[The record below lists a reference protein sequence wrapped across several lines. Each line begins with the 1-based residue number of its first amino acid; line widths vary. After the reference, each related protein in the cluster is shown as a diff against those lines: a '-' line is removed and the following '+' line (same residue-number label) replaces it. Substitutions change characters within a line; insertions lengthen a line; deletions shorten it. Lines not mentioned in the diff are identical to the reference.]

1 MAVDSVPDWKCMD
14 IDNILEGCR
23 GGPPLDTTLGMKFF
37 STSDPDTCMGRLAV
51 DGRTRQPFGVLSGGA
66 TLALA
71 ETLAGLGSLALCPGE
86 KYVGVNVSGN
96 HVKAVSEGDEI
107 TAVARIVHRGRRFH
121 VWNVEVTNT
130 AGEIISTVSVTNYAV
145 SIKPRVV

>member
-1 MAVDSVPDWKCMD
+1 MD
-14 IDNILEGCR
+14 LSYIIDHLGDEPTLAR
-23 GGPPLDTTLGMKFF
+23 TLGMTFL
-37 STSDPDTCMGRLAV
+37 STPEPDRCVATMAV

-71 ETLAGLGSLALCPGE
+71 ETLAGVGSLALCPGE
-86 KYVGVNVSGN
+86 KYVGVNVSGS
-96 HVKAVSEGDEI
+96 HVKAVQEGDTI

-130 AGEIISTVSVTNYAV
+130 AGEVISTITVTNYAV
-145 SIKPRVV
+145 LIKPREVGE

>member
-1 MAVDSVPDWKCMD
+1 MN
-14 IDNILEGCR
+14 IDNLLNGFR
-23 GGPPLDTTLGMKFF
+23 GESTLDTTLGMTFH
-37 STSDPDTCMGRLAV
+37 STPDADTCMGRLAV

-86 KYVGVNVSGN
+86 KYVGVNVSGS
-96 HVKAVSEGDEI
+96 HVKAVKEGDTI
-107 TAVARIVHRGRRFH
+107 TALARIVHRGRRFH
-121 VWNVEVTNT
+121 VWNVEVRNT

-145 SIKPRVV
+145 SIKPREV

>member
-1 MAVDSVPDWKCMD
+1 MD
-14 IDNILEGCR
+14 LSYIIDHLCDEPTLAR
-23 GGPPLDTTLGMKFF
+23 TLGMTFL
-37 STSDPDTCMGRLAV
+37 STPEPDRCVATMTV

-71 ETLAGLGSLALCPGE
+71 ETLAGVGSLALCPGE
-86 KYVGVNVSGN
+86 KYVGVNVSGS
-96 HVKAVSEGDEI
+96 HVKAVQEGDTI

-130 AGEIISTVSVTNYAV
+130 AGEVISTITVTNYAV
-145 SIKPRVV
+145 LIKPREVGE

>member
-1 MAVDSVPDWKCMD
+1 M
-14 IDNILEGCR
+14 IDHLGDEPTLAR
-23 GGPPLDTTLGMKFF
+23 TLGMTFL
-37 STSDPDTCMGRLAV
+37 STPEPDRCVATMTV

-71 ETLAGLGSLALCPGE
+71 ETLAGVGSLALCPGE
-86 KYVGVNVSGN
+86 KYVGVNVSGS
-96 HVKAVSEGDEI
+96 HVKAVQEGDTI

-130 AGEIISTVSVTNYAV
+130 AGEVISTITVTNYAV
-145 SIKPRVV
+145 LIKPREVGE